1 MQVGPLLFFGEH
13 EHRVDSQG
21 RVSLPARFREAFRS
35 GIVLARG
42 YDQCIVAYPP
52 SQWEAFASEVA
63 NLPMNRARNR
73 RMRRMNF
80 SSAYHLEADRQ
91 GRAQLPLNLRQ
102 YAQIDQEV
110 VIAGMGDF
118 VEIWDRELW
127 SQERAE
133 MEEEAWQIAE
143 TTEEHP

>member
-1 MQVGPLLFFGEH
+1 MQIGPLLFYGEH

-21 RVSLPARFREAFRS
+21 RISLPARFREAFRR

-42 YDQCIVAYPP
+42 YDRCIVAYTPP
-52 SQWEAFASEVA
+52 QWEAFASEVA
-63 NLPMNRARNR
+63 TLPLNRGKNR

-80 SSAYHLEADRQ
+80 SSADHLEADRQ
-91 GRAQLPLNLRQ
+91 GRAKLPLNLRQ
-102 YAQIDQEV
+102 YAQISEEV

-127 SQERAE
+127 SQERAK